1 MKYFLTPIIILVTIP
16 VNAALF
22 AGTLFWDTVALLYVD
37 LGLLLSTYIVS
48 IIYWMKNTS
57 GAVKIKTRRLFI
69 AYVGLGLI
77 LSGMHM
83 GITGNYFHTGTLR
96 LTATWRWINNTLG
109 AEYGAWAPA
118 SIILLVGVATIFISL
133 RKHVNT

>member
-16 VNAALF
+16 VNAALL

-37 LGLLLSTYIVS
+37 LGLILSTYIVCV
-48 IIYWMKNTS
+48 IYWMKKS
-57 GAVKIKTRRLFI
+57 SRAVKTKTRCLFF
-69 AYVGLGLI
+69 AYGGLGLT

-83 GITGNYFHTGTLR
+83 GITGNYFRTGTLYS
-96 LTATWRWINNTLG
+96 TAAMRELINTLG

-118 SIILLVGVATIFISL
+118 SLHLLIGVTTIFISL
-133 RKHVNT
+133 RKHVKT